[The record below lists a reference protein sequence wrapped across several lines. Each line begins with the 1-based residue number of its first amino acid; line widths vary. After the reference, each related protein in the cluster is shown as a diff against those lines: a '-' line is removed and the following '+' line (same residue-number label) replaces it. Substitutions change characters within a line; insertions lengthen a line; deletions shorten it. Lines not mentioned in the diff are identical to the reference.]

1 VLDIFVSS
9 IVTQEQKI
17 YTYVATN
24 TYYNQREEWIRV
36 LEINESIND
45 LLGYKLVGGTTKK
58 RPEREQPIREAKNNK
73 TKK

>member
-1 VLDIFVSS
+1 MVNKRAYD
-9 IVTQEQKI
+9 KI
-17 YTYVATN
+17 KNMGVQT
-24 TYYNQREEWIRV
+24 EEWIRV